1 MEMVSGTPQK
11 IQLFS
16 RDPMDA
22 KLHAEV
28 ITLPIYDLL
37 IKLLLDF
44 WTFLEPVVIG
54 CHWYSC
60 YHGESYSYK
69 S

>member
-1 MEMVSGTPQK
+1 MTMVSGTPQK
-11 IQLFS
+11 ILLFS

-44 WTFLEPVVIG
+44 PG
-54 CHWYSC
+54 ASGHWMSLVLML
-60 YHGESYSYK
+60 SW
-69 S
+69 

>member
-1 MEMVSGTPQK
+1 MTMVSGTPQK
-11 IQLFS
+11 NQLFS

-28 ITLPIYDLL
+28 IILPIYDLL

-44 WTFLEPVVIG
+44 PG
-54 CHWYSC
+54 ASGHWMSLVLML
-60 YHGESYSYK
+60 SW
-69 S
+69 